1 MTSILAEETF
11 RKLDFQN
18 LPRLSLGRL
27 PPYVFTAW
35 DERIVD
41 HPNFWTNL
49 WLTDCMLT
57 EQAQVRHLYF
67 ACKCM

>member
-18 LPRLSLGRL
+18 IPGLSFGRL

-35 DERIVD
+35 DERIVE

-57 EQAQVRHLYF
+57 EQVQVRHLYF
-67 ACKCM
+67 ACKCI